1 MASDIV
7 PEESPKLGKQFLSF
21 IALYTALTTL
31 SQYTILLPL
40 EATILVLSKDIY
52 VAIAGIA
59 ATLAGFVIAGI
70 AVLATILPKYEFKN
84 SLVKPYYSQIYKS
97 FHHAALFLIASII
110 LALAGVLLPKSG
122 VVGTVIFAEI
132 IFIFY
137 ASFIFL
143 YSSISIIRS
152 LIAVDVSGVLNPQ
165 PEEEIQSTEEATESN
180 GDLY

>member
-1 MASDIV
+1 
-7 PEESPKLGKQFLSF
+7 
-21 IALYTALTTL
+21 
-31 SQYTILLPL
+31 
-40 EATILVLSKDIY
+40 
-52 VAIAGIA
+52 
-59 ATLAGFVIAGI
+59 
-70 AVLATILPKYEFKN
+70 
-84 SLVKPYYSQIYKS
+84 VKPYYSQIYKS

-132 IFIFY
+132 IFIFS